1 MNQEGESEGE
11 KDRIR
16 YGEAFK
22 PKVMVELRDG
32 KFKSV
37 KESAMGYGIAGRLM
51 GRLSEN
57 PTTLRFSL
65 SADGKFGIAKYQFFA
80 ERDIH
85 NNVWTNGIR
94 MVR

>member
-22 PKVMVELRDG
+22 PKVMEELRDG

-37 KESAMGYGIAGRLM
+37 KEAAIGYGIAEGVD
-51 GRLSEN
+51 N
-57 PTTLRFSL
+57 WCKAP
-65 SADGKFGIAKYQFFA
+65 AA
-80 ERDIH
+80 
-85 NNVWTNGIR
+85 V
-94 MVR
+94 

>member
-1 MNQEGESEGE
+1 
-11 KDRIR
+11 
-16 YGEAFK
+16 
-22 PKVMVELRDG
+22 
-32 KFKSV
+32 
-37 KESAMGYGIAGRLM
+37 MGYGIAGRLM

-57 PTTLRFSL
+57 PTTQRFSL